1 MFHSPDEQTIIA
13 QCTPRGSGA
22 IALLRISG
30 ATAILIADSIS
41 QLAAGKKLSELPSH
55 TIHYG
60 SVINAEKQRV
70 DSVLF
75 LLMHG
80 PRTFTGQDTVEITCH
95 NNQFIIEEIISL
107 VINAGGRLAQEGEFT
122 KRAVLNGK
130 IDLVQAEAIN
140 ELIHAQT
147 QMALKQSLAQ
157 LAGSFSS
164 WLAGIETE
172 LLKALAFCQASFEFL
187 DEEIELGGPISLM
200 ISGVKISIN
209 EIKKTFNQQQ
219 QIRQGVRVAIIGSVN
234 AGKSSLFNALLNQ
247 QRAIVNAQA
256 GTTRD
261 SIEAGLYKNGNFW
274 TLVDTAGLRQA
285 ADTIEQE
292 GIRRSFEE
300 AHKADIILLAY
311 DSTGELSG
319 EEAQVYAQLRN
330 KYAQKIILV
339 GTKSEVSLKIP
350 FDTSSPK
357 RLATQGEREL
367 TDSSI
372 VVNANTHATGNLII
386 SQNPPNEENKKS
398 PFVVSDCELF
408 SEKSYLSA
416 EAACFDKLC
425 RTEGAKAGSNHV
437 PSVLPEG
444 RIEAFERNNIIFVSS
459 KTKHNI
465 DTLEQVIQQKITTL
479 FADIASPFLL
489 NQRQHNLL
497 LALEAKL
504 IDIEIMLSSKNIAYE
519 LLAIHLNDAIA
530 HLAELSGK
538 EISET
543 SMDMIFREFCVG
555 K

>member
-1 MFHSPDEQTIIA
+1 MFHSVDEQTIIA

-30 ATAILIADSIS
+30 ADAILIADTIAL
-41 QLAAGKKLSELPSH
+41 LASGKKLTTLPSH

-60 SVINAEKQRV
+60 SIVDQNGNRV

-95 NNQFIIEEIISL
+95 NNPFIIEEIISL
-107 VINAGGRLAQEGEFT
+107 AIHAGARLAQEGEFT
-122 KRAVLNGK
+122 KRAVINGK

-157 LAGSFSS
+157 LSGSFSS
-164 WLAGIETE
+164 WLAGIEME
-172 LLKALAFCQASFEFL
+172 LMKALAFCQASFEFL
-187 DEEIELGGPISLM
+187 DEEIELGTQISTM
-200 ISGVKISIN
+200 ITSIKYSIA

-219 QIRQGVRVAIIGSVN
+219 QIRQGVRIALIGSVN

-274 TLVDTAGLRQA
+274 TLVDTAGLRQTQ
-285 ADTIEQE
+285 DVIEQE

-300 AHKADIILLAY
+300 AHKADIILLSH
-311 DSTGELSG
+311 DSTRELN
-319 EEAQVYAQLRN
+319 EEEKSVYTQLQE
-330 KYAQKIILV
+330 KYASKIILV
-339 GTKSEVSLKIP
+339 MTKCDNPSEP
-350 FDTSSPK
+350 FLDSP
-357 RLATQGEREL
+357 
-367 TDSSI
+367 
-372 VVNANTHATGNLII
+372 
-386 SQNPPNEENKKS
+386 SQNSGSLETNGDKFNLKKYS
-398 PFVVSDCELF
+398 H
-408 SEKSYLSA
+408 SA
-416 EAACFDKLC
+416 VDK
-425 RTEGAKAGSNHV
+425 KIYKN
-437 PSVLPEG
+437 P
-444 RIEAFERNNIIFVSS
+444 FVSS
-459 KTKHNI
+459 KHLCEPRNVIHISSKTKNNI
-465 DTLEQVIQQKITTL
+465 DTLEQLIQQKIASL

-489 NQRQHNLL
+489 NQRQYNLL
-497 LALEAKL
+497 LALENKL
-504 IDIEIMLSSKNIAYE
+504 NDIQTMLRSQQIAYE
-519 LLAIHLNDAIA
+519 LLSIHLNDAIA

-543 SMDMIFREFCVG
+543 SMDMVFREFCIG

>member
-30 ATAILIADSIS
+30 ASAIIVADTMA
-41 QLAAGKKLSELPSH
+41 QLASGKKLTDLPSH

-60 SVINAEKQRV
+60 TIVDENKNHI

-75 LLMHG
+75 MLMHG

-107 VINAGGRLAQEGEFT
+107 AIRAGARLAQEGEFT
-122 KRAVLNGK
+122 KRAVINGK

-157 LAGSFSS
+157 LSGSFSS
-164 WLAGIETE
+164 WLAGIEME

-187 DEEIELGGPISLM
+187 DEEIELGGPITHM
-200 ISGVKISIN
+200 IGGIKFSIS

-274 TLVDTAGLRQA
+274 TLVDTAGLRQTHDA
-285 ADTIEQE
+285 IEQE

-300 AHKADIILLAY
+300 AHKADIILLAH
-311 DSTGELSG
+311 DSMRELSN
-319 EEAQVYAQLRN
+319 EEKNVYAQLQE
-330 KYAQKIILV
+330 KYASKIICV
-339 GTKSEVSLKIP
+339 YTKCDDVSL
-350 FDTSSPK
+350 DTACYRSLRP
-357 RLATQGEREL
+357 AQGERLNDNNSYNSVCSDNSATLETKDRVPFASIEPL
-367 TDSSI
+367 EGVSGEVSIRAPHSIDPNGVKIDS
-372 VVNANTHATGNLII
+372 
-386 SQNPPNEENKKS
+386 
-398 PFVVSDCELF
+398 
-408 SEKSYLSA
+408 KSYI
-416 EAACFDKLC
+416 
-425 RTEGAKAGSNHV
+425 H
-437 PSVLPEG
+437 
-444 RIEAFERNNIIFVSS
+444 VSS
-459 KTKHNI
+459 KTKNNI
-465 DTLEQVIQQKITTL
+465 ETLEHAIQQKIATL

-497 LALEAKL
+497 LALETKL
-504 IDIEIMLSSKNIAYE
+504 IDIETILNSKQIAYE

-543 SMDMIFREFCVG
+543 SMDMVFREFCVG

>member
-30 ATAILIADSIS
+30 ANAIIIADAIA
-41 QLAAGKKLSELPSH
+41 QLASGKKLTDLASH

-60 SVINAEKQRV
+60 TIIDHHKNHI

-75 LLMHG
+75 MLMHG

-95 NNQFIIEEIISL
+95 NNQFIIEEIIAL
-107 VINAGGRLAQEGEFT
+107 AIANGARLAQEGEFT
-122 KRAVLNGK
+122 KRAVINGK

-157 LAGSFSS
+157 LSGSFSS
-164 WLAGIETE
+164 WLAGIEME
-172 LLKALAFCQASFEFL
+172 LMKALAFCQASFEFL
-187 DEEIELGGPISLM
+187 DEEIELGGPISSM
-200 ISGVKISIN
+200 IAGIKHQIS

-274 TLVDTAGLRQA
+274 TLVDTAGLRQTQDA
-285 ADTIEQE
+285 IEQE

-300 AHKADIILLAY
+300 AHQADIILLAR
-311 DSTGELSG
+311 DSS
-319 EEAQVYAQLRN
+319 
-330 KYAQKIILV
+330 
-339 GTKSEVSLKIP
+339 
-350 FDTSSPK
+350 
-357 RLATQGEREL
+357 REL
-367 TDSSI
+367 TAEEKDVYDQLQEKYARKIICVYTKCDSFVTSSGLLRM
-372 VVNANTHATGNLII
+372 NMNTNFDTPFHGAVPAEASGEGW
-386 SQNPPNEENKKS
+386 EENAS
-398 PFVVSDCELF
+398 S
-408 SEKSYLSA
+408 S
-416 EAACFDKLC
+416 
-425 RTEGAKAGSNHV
+425 RTIH
-437 PSVLPEG
+437 
-444 RIEAFERNNIIFVSS
+444 VSS
-459 KTKHNI
+459 KTKNNI
-465 DTLEQVIQQKITTL
+465 DTLESAIQQKIATL

-497 LALEAKL
+497 LALETKL
-504 IDIEIMLSSKNIAYE
+504 VDIETMLQSKQIAYE

>member
-1 MFHSPDEQTIIA
+1 MFYSSDEQTIIA

-30 ATAILIADSIS
+30 VNAIAITDSMA
-41 QLAAGKKLSELPSH
+41 QLASGKTLTNVSSH

-60 SVINAEKQRV
+60 TILDAQHKKV

-75 LLMHG
+75 MLMHG

-95 NNQFIIEEIISL
+95 NNQFIIEEIIEL
-107 VINAGGRLAQEGEFT
+107 AIAKGARLAQEGEFT
-122 KRAVLNGK
+122 KRAVINGK

-157 LAGSFSS
+157 LSGSFSS

-187 DEEIELGGPISLM
+187 DEEIELGGPITTIIGQVKYS
-200 ISGVKISIN
+200 IS

-274 TLVDTAGLRQA
+274 TLVDTAGLRQTHDA
-285 ADTIEQE
+285 IEQE

-300 AHKADIILLAY
+300 AHKADIILLGH
-311 DSTGELSG
+311 DSTRDLSI
-319 EEAQVYAQLRN
+319 EEKEVYSQLQE
-330 KYAQKIILV
+330 KYASKIISV
-339 GTKSEVSLKIP
+339 YTKWDDTQS
-350 FDTSSPK
+350 FDTDALKRSS
-357 RLATQGEREL
+357 TQDVF
-367 TDSSI
+367 T
-372 VVNANTHATGNLII
+372 
-386 SQNPPNEENKKS
+386 ENKINNIQQN
-398 PFVVSDCELF
+398 VSAHI
-408 SEKSYLSA
+408 LSA
-416 EAACFDKLC
+416 HEVGVSKDFIL
-425 RTEGAKAGSNHV
+425 
-437 PSVLPEG
+437 
-444 RIEAFERNNIIFVSS
+444 VSS
-459 KTKHNI
+459 KTKNNI
-465 DTLEQVIQQKITTL
+465 DTLEQMIQQKITSL
-479 FADIASPFLL
+479 FANIASPFLL

-497 LALEAKL
+497 LALETNL
-504 IDIEIMLSSKNIAYE
+504 VDIENILNSKNIAYE